1 MSSPYLEW
9 KYKDVTPEEPRRL
22 TKIEQLKNWWHYHK
36 LPLLLAVLLLFI
48 AGGILKSALH
58 IGEILPDMQVAYV
71 GEHPLPTDTVAAV
84 EQAFDAFATD
94 ANRDGR
100 TVVRLVQYVSG
111 SAEDADAVRQST
123 AASVALLADLE
134 DRDSYFF
141 LLEDAARFQLQYDIL
156 RTKDDALTD
165 CFYWRDCPALSA
177 LSLGSYREEVLGTEI
192 TGDSGQVVSG
202 LYLARRR
209 FAEGRE
215 AKYTDACEALWQ
227 ALTKGAMKP

>member
-9 KYKDVTPEEPRRL
+9 KYKDVTPEEPRKL

-36 LPLLLAVLLLFI
+36 PALLLAALLLFI

-58 IGEILPDMQVAYV
+58 IGESLPDMQVAYV
-71 GEHPLPTDTVAAV
+71 GEHPLPADTVAAV

-94 ANRDGR
+94 ANGDGR

-134 DRDSYFF
+134 EQT
-141 LLEDAARFQLQYDIL
+141 L
-156 RTKDDALTD
+156 
-165 CFYWRDCPALSA
+165 
-177 LSLGSYREEVLGTEI
+177 
-192 TGDSGQVVSG
+192 
-202 LYLARRR
+202 
-209 FAEGRE
+209 
-215 AKYTDACEALWQ
+215 
-227 ALTKGAMKP
+227 

>member
-9 KYKDVTPEEPRRL
+9 KYKDVTPEEPRKL
-22 TKIEQLKNWWHYHK
+22 TKTEQLKNWWHYHK
-36 LPLLLAVLLLFI
+36 LPLLLAALLLFI

-71 GEHPLPTDTVAAV
+71 GEHPLPADTVAAV

-94 ANRDGR
+94 ANGDGR

-141 LLEDAARFQLQYDIL
+141 FSKMPRVFNCSTIFCARKTMHSPTAFTGAIVRHSPRFRSAATGKKYSEPKSRETAGKWYPVCISHGAAL
-156 RTKDDALTD
+156 RKVAKPST
-165 CFYWRDCPALSA
+165 RM
-177 LSLGSYREEVLGTEI
+177 RVRH
-192 TGDSGQVVSG
+192 SG
-202 LYLARRR
+202 
-209 FAEGRE
+209 
-215 AKYTDACEALWQ
+215 KH
-227 ALTKGAMKP
+227 